1 MSNEVSTEFPF
12 APSASG
18 FDIGNA
24 YSLAQVSS
32 LAYKKFEDDETEK
45 QFFRDKITEWK
56 ITEYYFFDCKNIF
69 QDAQGMVLADD
80 EKIIVAFRGTEVAQI
95 QDVIADL
102 KLAQLE
108 ALGGRVHRGFYTSF
122 SALWSSDLR
131 IWHDDEE
138 IKQQPGIKR
147 ILMELLTKKKRP
159 IFVTGHSL
167 GGAMAVLGAA
177 ACGIEL
183 KQALPELNDLV
194 ISLYT
199 YGQPRVGDEKFLGQL
214 EKNVPLIFRV
224 VNNNDVVARIPVD
237 LVKKVSLLEYQ
248 HAGKL
253 IYLDTQNNV
262 HEKDLGWFERTKDE
276 FWGRLED
283 LGKFGTDGIKD
294 HSLDLSDEEE
304 NSGVIKGYKAIL
316 RNAYHHPSKII
327 KE

>member
-1 MSNEVSTEFPF
+1 MSTEFPF
-12 APSASG
+12 APNASG

-32 LAYKKFEDDETEK
+32 LAYKRFEDDETEQEFFVK
-45 QFFRDKITEWK
+45 QVRAWGIS
-56 ITEYYFFDCKNIF
+56 EYYFFDCKNIF
-69 QDAQGMVLADD
+69 QDAQGLLLADD
-80 EKIIVAFRGTEVAQI
+80 EKIILAFRGTEVAQI

-102 KLAQLE
+102 KLKQIE

-122 SALWSSDLR
+122 RSLWSADLR
-131 IWHDDEE
+131 IWHGNEE
-138 IKQQPGIKR
+138 FKQQPGIKS
-147 ILMELLTKKKRP
+147 ILIGLLQKKKRP

-183 KQALPELNDLV
+183 KQAFPELNDLA
-194 ISLYT
+194 IGLYT
-199 YGQPRVGDEKFLGQL
+199 YGQPRVGDGQFLDQL
-214 EKNVPLIFRV
+214 EKNVPLVFRV

-237 LVKKVSLLEYQ
+237 VVKKVNFLEYQ
-248 HAGKL
+248 HAGRL
-253 IYLDTQNNV
+253 IYLDTQHNV

-294 HSLDLSDEEE
+294 HSLDQSEEE
-304 NSGVIKGYKAIL
+304 KSGVIKGYKAIL
-316 RNAYHHPSKII
+316 RNAYHNPSKII
-327 KE
+327 RA